1 MDIRLAKI
9 DDIELIMAILK
20 ERCDWLR
27 ANNINQWANNYL
39 ERYNENYFSEV
50 MKLHKLYVVSQE
62 NKVIGVF
69 LLKEE
74 DKTYW
79 KNDDSA
85 YYIHHLATRIGYSGV
100 GTKIIQFIEQLA
112 RKNSK
117 KYIRLDCKKSNN
129 ELNQY
134 YQKQGFIYKGTGEEP
149 YSYNLWEKEVQY
161 EKRYIRVL

>member
-1 MDIRLAKI
+1 MDIRLAKKENI
-9 DDIELIMAILK
+9 HDIMDIIK
-20 ERCDWLR
+20 ERCDWFR
-27 ANNINQWANNYL
+27 KNNIDQWANNYL
-39 ERYNENYFSEV
+39 GKYNEKYFSEV
-50 MKLHKLYVVSQE
+50 MQLHKLYVVSQE

-79 KNDDSA
+79 KNDGSA

-100 GTKIIQFIEQLA
+100 GIKIIQFIEQLA
-112 RKNSK
+112 RENSK

-134 YQKQGFIYKGTGEEP
+134 YQKQGFLYKGSGEEP
-149 YSYNLWEKEVQY
+149 YSYNLWEKEIV
-161 EKRYIRVL
+161 